1 MYISHE
7 GQNLYFKPWDFNCCR
22 VFTRLAKIVVERGGK
37 YAPTHYFYAHNRLRN
52 EIIED
57 CRQKITRYTE
67 LNQQNFSQRRA
78 DAILEYQNKLS
89 RALNVSDEPFR
100 ATHGHS
106 ISFILDGFYY
116 SYSVDTNP
124 LFPYIW
130 GKTPLRNGMYSRDAV
145 HDEAPHDWCYDQLW
159 EIDCTDAV
167 IDICANQILE
177 FLLKSKPSP
186 IRRDRECVTVPN
198 TYDDDWHTEWKL
210 MPERMASTKGW

>member
-7 GQNLYFKPWDFNCCR
+7 GQNLYLKPWDFNCCR
-22 VFTRLAKIVVERGGK
+22 VFTQLAEIVVKHGGK
-37 YAPTHYFYAHNRLRN
+37 YAPTRYFNAHNRLRN

-57 CRQKITRYTE
+57 CRQKITRYAE
-67 LNQQNFSQRRA
+67 LNQQNFYQLRA

-89 RALNVSDEPFR
+89 RALRVSGEPFR

-106 ISFILDGFYY
+106 INFILDGFYY
-116 SYSVDTNP
+116 AYSVDTNP
-124 LFPYIW
+124 LFPYLW
-130 GKTPLRNGMYSRDAV
+130 GKTPLRNGMYSLDAV

-186 IRRDRECVTVPN
+186 IRRDRERVCVPN